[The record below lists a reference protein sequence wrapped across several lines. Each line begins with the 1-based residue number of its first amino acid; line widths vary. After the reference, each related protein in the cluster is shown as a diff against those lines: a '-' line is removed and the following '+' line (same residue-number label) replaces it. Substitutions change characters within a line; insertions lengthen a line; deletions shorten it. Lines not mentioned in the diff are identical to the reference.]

1 MEEKDEK
8 TLGAYLARYDEGFVH
23 ILTRLFHGSIG
34 EPYLSDLL
42 SRKNLPY
49 FYTAFT
55 DPKSDL
61 DNNYLFLRTVGH
73 VSYEKILVWYL
84 SRRVPGIFTKNG
96 QKIATILKS
105 QIASS
110 KKLGYF
116 MQTYYSDLWD
126 YISMGMATHIDLTYP
141 ISDDRKES
149 ESREKEVLEDRNVIF
164 QSILESI
171 FGAVEF
177 ILDQKEQGLGNIILT
192 KWISDIFDVMNMDFN
207 VNPAHHKH
215 PKTKLNDILVHFN
228 VQPKTAGKFEYTT
241 TIDPTSTEKSR
252 RFITEVKQVI
262 YIAPQPPIII
272 LMGTGKDRDAKVS
285 EKNAAMDTLHR
296 IKNEGLSIYHTFSRN
311 LSKVHVDVLDSDPLH
326 PYD

>member
-1 MEEKDEK
+1 MEEKADDMI
-8 TLGAYLARYDEGFVH
+8 GSYNAQYDDRFIH
-23 ILTRLFHGSIG
+23 LLTELFQFRQSID
-34 EPYLSDLL
+34 EPYLSYLL
-42 SRKNLPY
+42 SKKNRSY

-61 DNNYLFLRTVGH
+61 DNNYLFFRTVGH

-84 SRRVPGIFTKNG
+84 SHRVPGIFTKNG

-116 MQTYYSDLWD
+116 MQTYYAELWN
-126 YISMGMATHIDLTYP
+126 YISMGMSTHLDLSIP
-141 ISDDRKES
+141 ADGIKDKEK
-149 ESREKEVLEDRNVIF
+149 EKEVMEDRHVIF

-171 FGAVEF
+171 FGAVEY

-192 KWISDIFDVMNMDFN
+192 KWIFNIFDEMKIDFN

-241 TIDPTSTEKSR
+241 TIDPSSTEKSR
-252 RFITEVKQVI
+252 RYITEIKQVI
-262 YIAPQPPIII
+262 FTPVQPIVII
-272 LMGTGKDRDAKVS
+272 MGHGKDRESKTS
-285 EKNAAMDTLHR
+285 EKNAALETLRR
-296 IKNEGLSIYHTFSRN
+296 IKKEGLSVYHTMSRN
-311 LSKVHVDVLDSDPLH
+311 LTKVNVDVLSDDPLQ